1 MVVTDCRVM
10 FELGTGGRCP
20 GGTNVHS
27 TRSSQDRF
35 ARSVADKLPA
45 IKARRGAA
53 AMRAS
58 RADVR
63 FTTGRRRRRRRASDA
78 ETARERERETIG
90 AHRDGVVRDR

>member
-1 MVVTDCRVM
+1 V
-10 FELGTGGRCP
+10 P

-53 AMRAS
+53 
-58 RADVR
+58 
-63 FTTGRRRRRRRASDA
+63 RRRCGLHARTYVLRQGGGGGGGELATQRPR
-78 ETARERERETIG
+78 ERERERETIG
-90 AHRDGVVRDR
+90 AHRDGVVRAR